1 MPAFCAAFGSFHVK
15 SSSTSFII
23 VLMTIRVLPFFLTV
37 TFIRSGTLM
46 VSTFG
51 ARWWTRGIGRCKFLP
66 QGTHREF
73 RQSLLHPLRSF
84 APDQACSR
92 SRPART
98 VFRAAAS
105 DEGRAKRRR
114 ASPHR

>member
-15 SSSTSFII
+15 FSSTSFII

-51 ARWWTRGIGRCKFLP
+51 ARWYIDQRYRSMQISATRHSGVSTEL
-66 QGTHREF
+66 TA
-73 RQSLLHPLRSF
+73 SF
-84 APDQACSR
+84 VWSCTGSGVLADATRADGVSR
-92 SRPART
+92 R
-98 VFRAAAS
+98 
-105 DEGRAKRRR
+105 G
-114 ASPHR
+114 